1 MRATGASDVIVQE
14 ISIEAAAA
22 TIFEALTDPEQVVQW
37 WGIEGGFRATGMESD
52 LRIGGPWSLT
62 GVGGSGQPFQVSGEY
77 RVIGPPTILSFT
89 WKRGLG
95 EDPAETLVRIE
106 LTERA
111 GVTDL
116 RLTHSGLA
124 TRALREKNSGW
135 PLVLGALKAF
145 TEKRKD

>member
-1 MRATGASDVIVQE
+1 MRAIGASDVIVQE

-37 WGIEGGFRATGMESD
+37 WGIE
-52 LRIGGPWSLT
+52 RIPRDRSTDGA
-62 GVGGSGQPFQVSGEY
+62 GVQ
-77 RVIGPPTILSFT
+77 

-95 EDPAETLVRIE
+95 EDPTESLVRIE

-116 RLTHSGLA
+116 RLTHSGPV